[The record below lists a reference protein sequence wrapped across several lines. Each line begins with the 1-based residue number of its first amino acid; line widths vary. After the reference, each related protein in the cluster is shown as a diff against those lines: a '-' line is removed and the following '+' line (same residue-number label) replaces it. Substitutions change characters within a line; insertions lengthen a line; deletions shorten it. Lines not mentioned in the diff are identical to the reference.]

1 MRRGLLSTWAVL
13 AGAVLA
19 LGVALPTG
27 AQTLLGAAP
36 PGNRA
41 VVPLHGLGL
50 PSGPPFGNVLAL
62 DGNDDSATVADSA
75 SLDLGD
81 TEGEDFTLEA
91 FVFVPNETSDSI
103 HALFWK
109 NDAYALSV
117 NFNDSTPDVLMFK
130 WWVLP
135 SGAGDTLF
143 GLANLTAG
151 WHHVAA
157 VFDNEWSTTH
167 DRTAI
172 YVDGSEI
179 AATTAFEATPGIYN
193 STEPLIVG
201 AGPSGAPFAGAIDEA
216 RISDTVRYS
225 GTYAVPSAAFA
236 PDASTRALWHF
247 DDTLCST
254 TFADAS
260 GNGNT
265 LVGRNGAHTR
275 DANPAAC
282 LPGAPTNVVGQ
293 AGDGEATLF
302 WDPPSS
308 NGGSPVT
315 SYVVTPY
322 AGAAAQAPTTV
333 DDVTSTRIVGLTNGT
348 SYTFTVTAVNEFGA
362 GPPSLPSA
370 AVVPVHVP
378 GRSSAEPPSGLP
390 RPPVPPVPPGL
401 GPRVPPPSRSLVR

>member
-1 MRRGLLSTWAVL
+1 LLSIWAVL

-27 AQTLLGAAP
+27 AQTLVGAAP
-36 PGNRA
+36 PATRA
-41 VVPLHGLGL
+41 AAPLHGLGL

-62 DGNDDSATVADSA
+62 DGSDDAATAADGT

-91 FVFVPNETSDSI
+91 FIFVPDDTSDAIQSV
-103 HALFWK
+103 FWK
-109 NDAYALSV
+109 QNAYSLTV

-143 GLANLTAG
+143 GLANLSAG

-157 VFDNEWSTTH
+157 VFDNEWTTTH

-179 AATTAFEATPGIYN
+179 AATTAFESTPGIFN

-201 AGPSGAPFAGAIDEA
+201 AGPAGAPFAGAIEEA
-216 RISDTVRYS
+216 RVSDTVRYS
-225 GTYAVPSAAFA
+225 GSYAVPSAAFA

-247 DDTLCST
+247 DEALCSK
-254 TFADAS
+254 TFADSS

-275 DANPAAC
+275 DSDPAAC
-282 LPGAPTNVVGQ
+282 LPGAPTNVIGA
-293 AGDGEATLF
+293 AGDGEATIF

-308 NGGSPVT
+308 DGGSSVT
-315 SYVVTPY
+315 SYVVTPFV
-322 AGAAAQAPTTV
+322 GATAQPPITV
-333 DDVTSTRIVGLTNGT
+333 DNVTSARTDGLTNGT

-370 AVVPVHVP
+370 AVVPMHIP
-378 GRSSAEPPSGLP
+378 GRSEAEPPSPQP
-390 RPPVPPVPPGL
+390 RPFVPPLPPGL
-401 GPRVPPPSRSLVR
+401 GPRVPLPSR